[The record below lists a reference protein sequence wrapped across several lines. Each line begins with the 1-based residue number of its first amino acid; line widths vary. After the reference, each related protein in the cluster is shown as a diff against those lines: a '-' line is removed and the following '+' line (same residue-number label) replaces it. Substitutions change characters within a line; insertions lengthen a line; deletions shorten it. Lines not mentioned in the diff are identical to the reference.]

1 MPIKRKNKSLKSKL
15 NIEYSIMNIFKVY
28 SHILFIFVLNLKKEV
43 GQNSSVN
50 DKYKNM
56 RCK

>member
-1 MPIKRKNKSLKSKL
+1 MPIKRKNKALKSKL
-15 NIEYSIMNIFKVY
+15 NIEYSIMNIFKIY
-28 SHILFIFVLNLKKEV
+28 SHILFLFVLNLKEEV